1 MPVDGA
7 QIHRVGSGIELAG
20 AVPATQQDK
29 RQRQDASQDMDG
41 VDSRKHI
48 EKRAVGAGGKKN
60 SYRGQFPPCRP
71 LPGKERNTQ
80 TQASKKPAAEAGLL
94 SKFPA
99 GLGNLQGETAQQQQ
113 SGVNPQYRRGVDR
126 EPIRPGAADQIGAR
140 KAREQH

>member
-7 QIHRVGSGIELAG
+7 QIHRVGSGSDLAG
-20 AVPATQQDK
+20 AVPATQQEK
-29 RQRQDASQDMDG
+29 RQPQDASQDMDG

-99 GLGNLQGETAQQQQ
+99 GLANPRAGTEKQRQG
-113 SGVNPQYRRGVDR
+113 GVTPRLGRRGTWGPSGPADTVD
-126 EPIRPGAADQIGAR
+126 
-140 KAREQH
+140 